1 MRGAVWNYVGKL
13 FENCRFTIFLNEIAT
28 PKTSEQVPKFWARN
42 DRVPSLRVRCV
53 RHCATPSLRVRQQK
67 IATNDKLS
75 GGCGNPNQH
84 HKNETQPASFVLT
97 ANGIGTDCHTQNF
110 GTSSEILGSQ

>member
-42 DRVPSLRVRCV
+42 DRVPSLRDSVI
-53 RHCATPSLRVRQQK
+53 ASPPTK
-67 IATNDKLS
+67 IVN
-75 GGCGNPNQH
+75 
-84 HKNETQPASFVLT
+84 
-97 ANGIGTDCHTQNF
+97 
-110 GTSSEILGSQ
+110 

>member
-13 FENCRFTIFLNEIAT
+13 FENCRFTIFLNEIVT
-28 PKTSEQVPKFWARN
+28 PKTSEQVPKFWAHN

-53 RHCATPSLRVRQQK
+53 CHCATPSLRVRQQK
-67 IATNDKLS
+67 IANNYKIS
-75 GGCGNPNQH
+75 GGRGNPNQH
-84 HKNETQPASFVLT
+84 FRNETQPASFVLA
-97 ANGIGTDCHTQNF
+97 ANGIGTDCHTQNI